1 MNWPWRRRGA
11 NVAASTQR
19 AELDAQRR
27 LRRAHGDS
35 EAIDA
40 RAAEL
45 ARELPAGEL
54 YLRVSRALGRSP
66 FEAG

>member
-11 NVAASTQR
+11 NVAASTEL

-27 LRRAHGDS
+27 LRRAHGDT
-35 EAIDA
+35 EAIDR

-54 YLRVSRALGRSP
+54 YTRISRVLGRP
-66 FEAG
+66 PREAG